1 MIELELKLG
10 SVENQAAF
18 VEISLRDVSI
28 YEINIF
34 DEVIFTSSQGESLNF
49 KVESQVKLELEG
61 GDRNIPIRIRQSDG
75 VTSTL

>member
-18 VEISLRDVSI
+18 VEISLRDVNI
-28 YEINIF
+28 YEITIF

-61 GDRNIPIRIRQSDG
+61 GDRNIPIRTRQSDG